1 MLPKYEKE
9 ANRGLRFALSH
20 SRFYRSLGLAVAAF
34 LLVFLLLWGTHS
46 TSVHAVQEIGKSAI
60 ATIKHST
67 GGSRPEAWRPH
78 SSHIPPKVWQI
89 MLPKDPAN
97 TKGIFDPKDLS
108 QTASWVALNPDYEYT
123 LLGQKGATKF
133 LRQHFRDNPKVLE
146 TFNNLPNVGMKSDFL
161 RYLVLLIEGGVYTDT
176 DTEAI
181 KPIDDWVPPEY
192 RGRARAVIGIEW
204 DRQFDGQF
212 PDVPH
217 WLQFAQWTI
226 AAAPGHPIFRSMLD
240 RMLSSAADV
249 AQRHGQ
255 PLGQVK
261 PSAMDV
267 YNTTGPAAWTD
278 VVFAHLQT
286 VEPGLRDTK
295 DLTQLKEPRLIGD
308 VLILTIDGFGM
319 GQAHSLST
327 HDGTIPE
334 AALIRHHFTGNWRSG

>member
-1 MLPKYEKE
+1 MKQSLPVKPVI
-9 ANRGLRFALSH
+9 
-20 SRFYRSLGLAVAAF
+20 LAA
-34 LLVFLLLWGTHS
+34 H
-46 TSVHAVQEIGKSAI
+46 
-60 ATIKHST
+60 
-67 GGSRPEAWRPH
+67 
-78 SSHIPPKVWQI
+78 
-89 MLPKDPAN
+89 
-97 TKGIFDPKDLS
+97 
-108 QTASWVALNPDYEYT
+108 QTPDTNDYLNST

-133 LRQHFRDNPKVLE
+133 LRQHFNSKVLE

-161 RYLVLLIEGGVYTDT
+161 RYLVLLIEGGVYSDT

-181 KPIDDWVPPEY
+181 RPIDDWVPPEY

-204 DRQFDGQF
+204 DRQFEGQF

-226 AAAPGHPIFRSMLD
+226 AAAPGHPIFRAMLD
-240 RMLSSAADV
+240 RMLSSADEV

-255 PLGQVK
+255 PLSQVK

-286 VEPGLRDTK
+286 VEKGLRDTK

-308 VLILTIDGFGM
+308 VLVLTIDGFGM

-327 HDGTIPE
+327 HDGSIPE